1 MKKNIKKYVFG
12 LFIGCLTM
20 GMTVSATEY
29 SVTLVDM
36 ILYSNTDAV
45 LYVDADLTSDIVLL
59 AENFQD
65 NIPIHVT
72 GITSN
77 GFFQVDLGAIYYVP
91 GNGLEEQDITTSVVD
106 DSESAVMKNTT
117 AESTKGLEGYENVC
131 GQVVYRLQKYNNNYN
146 KKKENQRTLQLTGCY
161 KATTIVENIFGV
173 HPVNQLYGYQD
184 IAVVE
189 CSYTDSLGISF
200 DEVYLVTIVNG
211 YSKDGNSIPHANG
224 TYTFFKQFPIWR
236 CNPEEH
242 YTKTNELNVENV
254 LKYAKQMTE

>member
-1 MKKNIKKYVFG
+1 
-12 LFIGCLTM
+12 
-20 GMTVSATEY
+20 MTVSAAEY
-29 SVTLVDM
+29 SVTPVDM
-36 ILYSNTDAV
+36 ILYSNMAAV

-59 AENFQD
+59 AENFQE

-77 GFFQVDLGAIYYVP
+77 GFFQVELGAIYYVP
-91 GNGLEEQDITTSVVD
+91 GNGLNEADITTGVVD
-106 DSESAVMKNTT
+106 DSESTVMKKTT
-117 AESTKGLEGYENVC
+117 AESTEGLEGYENLC

-146 KKKENQRTLQLTGCY
+146 KKNENQRTLQLTGCY

-200 DEVYLVTIVNG
+200 DEVYLATIANG
-211 YSKDGNSIPHANG
+211 YSLGADSIPHTNG
-224 TYTFFKQFPIWR
+224 TYTFFKEFPIWIY
-236 CNPEEH
+236 NPEEH
-242 YTKTNELNVENV
+242 YTKTNELNMENV